1 LQAAGAAGGDNG
13 ALAPL
18 EVAAVCR
25 GHTDAV
31 ESLAASPAGDLCAS
45 GSWDATLRVWRT
57 GGAPETPVAPKA
69 GAAPCKNVGAG
80 RFGICASVRVTTTVL
95 E

>member
-1 LQAAGAAGGDNG
+1 V
-13 ALAPL
+13 LAPL

-57 GGAPETPVAPKA
+57 GGALASRDTSQRDVAAVKKMWRWA
-69 GAAPCKNVGAG
+69 DLAFALSC
-80 RFGICASVRVTTTVL
+80 